1 MDKQW
6 WQSAVVYQI
15 YPKSFKSAANQATG
29 DLAGIT
35 SQLDYLKKLGV
46 DVLWLTPVYASPGAD
61 NGYDISD
68 YYAID
73 PAYGDFADLRN
84 LLQEAH
90 ARGIKI
96 IMDIVVNHTS
106 TEHHWFKAALNDRNS
121 KYFDY
126 YIWREGKSAAEA
138 PNNWVSKFGG
148 SAWRYVAAHNLFY
161 LHLFDVTQADLNWEN
176 PGLRSE
182 IYQMMRWWLD
192 FGVDG
197 FRLDV
202 INLIS
207 KNQNFPDDTLLT
219 ASADGRKFYTDGPRI
234 HEYLQEMNREV
245 FSHKEGIITVGE
257 MSSTSIA
264 NCVRYTNPQQR
275 ELNMVFSFH
284 HLKVDYRDG
293 QKWSLMDYDFLALK
307 KILSDWQLGMQE
319 GSGWNALFWS
329 NHDQPRALSRFGD
342 DKNYPYHSAT
352 MLATALHLMRGTP
365 YIYQGEEIGMTNPE
379 FNKIEDYRDVESI
392 NAYKQMVTEWGLS
405 NQEAL
410 EILRQKSRDNAR
422 TPMQW
427 SDDVN
432 GGFSSTEPWLAVAAN
447 YHQINAQQALAD
459 DNSIFYFYQR
469 LIQLRKEHLIIAY
482 GSIRFYELEHP
493 QLLVYSRH
501 YQDSNLLVVCN
512 FSAQECEFIIDHHI
526 SEFAFTLNKVLIANF
541 IPEVNINKLTLP
553 PFCCSV
559 WLI

>member
-1 MDKQW
+1 MTNQW

-15 YPKSFKSAANQATG
+15 YPKSFKATHNQPTG
-29 DLAGIT
+29 DLAGII
-35 SQLDYLKKLGV
+35 SRLDYLKTLGV

-68 YYAID
+68 YYVVD
-73 PAYGDFADLRN
+73 PAYGTLEDLRE
-84 LLQEAH
+84 LLQQAH
-90 ARGIKI
+90 SRGIKI

-106 TEHHWFKAALNDRNS
+106 TAHRWFQEALVDRNS

-126 YIWREGKSAAEA
+126 YIWREGKSATQP

-148 SAWRYVAAHNLFY
+148 SAWQYVAKHNLFY

-176 PGLRSE
+176 PELRNE

-207 KNQNFPDDTLLT
+207 KNQEFPDDTLLSAT
-219 ASADGRKFYTDGPRI
+219 ADGRKYYTDGPRI
-234 HEYLQEMNREV
+234 HEYLQEMNSEV

-264 NCVRYTNPQQR
+264 NCIRYTDPSQQ

-307 KILSDWQLGMQE
+307 KILSDWQLDMQA
-319 GSGWNALFWS
+319 GNGWNALFWS

-342 DKNYPYHSAT
+342 DVNYPYRSAT

-365 YIYQGEEIGMTNPE
+365 YIYQGEEIGMTNPG
-379 FNKIEDYRDVESI
+379 FKNVNDYRDVESI
-392 NAYKQMVTEWGLS
+392 NAYRMMVNEWGLVADD
-405 NQEAL
+405 AL
-410 EILRQKSRDNAR
+410 AVLRQKSRDNAR

-427 SDDVN
+427 DDSIN
-432 GGFSSTEPWLAVAAN
+432 AGFSTVTPWIEVAGN
-447 YHQINAQQALAD
+447 YQEINAAKALED
-459 DNSIFYFYQR
+459 RDSVFYYYQR
-469 LIQLRKEHLIIAY
+469 LIQLRKEQPVIAS
-482 GSIRFYELEHP
+482 GEIRFQQLEHP
-493 QLLVYSRH
+493 QLLVYTRH
-501 YQDSNLLVVCN
+501 YPGVNLLVVCN
-512 FSAQECEFIIDHHI
+512 FSQREVEFSAKELLSATCLI
-526 SEFAFTLNKVLIANF
+526 SNFNPASNGDSITMVPFAAA
-541 IPEVNINKLTLP
+541 
-553 PFCCSV
+553 V
-559 WLI
+559 WQI